1 MANLP
6 RFPSRVEVGA
16 RRPEVDVADDKPY
29 QSLYRKYRP
38 QGPSEVLG
46 QDHVIRAL
54 SGAVR
59 EGRLAHAFLL
69 CGPRGTGKTSTA

>member
-1 MANLP
+1 M
-6 RFPSRVEVGA
+6 
-16 RRPEVDVADDKPY
+16 ADDKPY

-69 CGPRGTGKTSTA
+69 CGPRGTGKT

>member
-1 MANLP
+1 M
-6 RFPSRVEVGA
+6 
-16 RRPEVDVADDKPY
+16 ADDKPY

-38 QGPSEVLG
+38 QGPAEVLG

-59 EGRLAHAFLL
+59 EGRLAERPVTVDELRQATGIALVSSA
-69 CGPRGTGKTSTA
+69 RGWRPATLVP